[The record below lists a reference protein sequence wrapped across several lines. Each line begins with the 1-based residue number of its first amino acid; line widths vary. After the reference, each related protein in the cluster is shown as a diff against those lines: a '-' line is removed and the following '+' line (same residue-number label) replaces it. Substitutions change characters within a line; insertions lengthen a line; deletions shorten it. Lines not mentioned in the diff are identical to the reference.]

1 EKELHSSRGAL
12 RQDYKFL
19 YQINI
24 LHIQIICHSVGIKTA
39 EIPTAWQTDF
49 FKFLFLL
56 LSEAPLRLLKIFSTM
71 YKNLCALCV

>member
-1 EKELHSSRGAL
+1 MPNLQPSNSKYSFGRLYPPSVPAFFFFEKKEKELHSSRGAL

-39 EIPTAWQTDF
+39 EIPT
-49 FKFLFLL
+49 
-56 LSEAPLRLLKIFSTM
+56 E
-71 YKNLCALCV
+71 